1 VATIEKISACDYFS
15 IKSVRLGSNAAPVET
30 LIDFDVNTTFILYVI
45 ISGCGIKHAIEMS
58 EQANEYGNLERVT
71 AQLAAVNRRRRS

>member
-1 VATIEKISACDYFS
+1 
-15 IKSVRLGSNAAPVET
+15 
-30 LIDFDVNTTFILYVI
+30 VNTTFILHVI
-45 ISGCGIKHAIEMS
+45 ISGCGIKHAVEMS